1 MFRQFSI
8 KQRLLVN
15 GIALGLAML
24 VMLLLL
30 IYQSNQ
36 LTSLAQAQVNVQ
48 RLNTDVLMFRR
59 HEKDFLLRFEV
70 RYLERMQQHYSGML
84 QLTSRLDGQLDHHGI
99 DRRSLH
105 EFTQL
110 TEQYQQSFA
119 SLVQQYQ
126 VMGLTPEQGL
136 QGELRRAA
144 HQMEQMVQQRSDDRL
159 MVLLLQL
166 RRHEKDFLLRSDLD
180 YFQRFSQDMQQLQR
194 FIQMGIVDA
203 SSRQQIQQLSTEYQ
217 QAFANLVAAN
227 QQAGLDQNSGLQG
240 EMRSAI
246 HETEQSLQQL
256 SEATSIAITSAV
268 NRTRNLSIG
277 FFVVVLVFMF
287 GMVFLTSRSILQPIM
302 AVCQTIGL
310 IRRDNDFRQRIEEQG
325 QDEMTALAVDV
336 NGLINDFQGLV
347 DNVNQALEMLDTA
360 TQQLSK
366 STNETSDGMQL
377 QQQESDMVATAVT
390 EMGATIN
397 EIASNTEN
405 TASRASS
412 TNDSALHGQQEV
424 EKTVQGIQQL
434 SAELQG
440 ATSVVEALEQDG
452 HTIGSV
458 LDVIRGIA
466 EQTNLLALNAAIEAA
481 RAGEQGR
488 GFAVVADEVRNL
500 AMRTQESTRQIEDII
515 SGLQGRTQEIVKVML
530 SCREKGLS
538 SANQAQL
545 ATNLLQK
552 ITEDVSGIMDMTTQ
566 IATAI
571 EEQSMVAAEV
581 NQNVV
586 KIRDISVQ
594 SFHLAQQNSE
604 ISEEVAVQAARLHQT
619 VDRFK
624 A

>member
-8 KQRLLVN
+8 KQRLMMNGVALVA
-15 GIALGLAML
+15 GML
-24 VMLLLL
+24 IMLMLLF
-30 IYQSNQ
+30 YQSNQ
-36 LTSLAQAQVNVQ
+36 LTSLAQAQESVQ

-59 HEKDFLLRFEV
+59 HEKDFLLRFEA
-70 RYLERMQQHYSGML
+70 RYLDRMQQHYSGMQQLASSLDARL
-84 QLTSRLDGQLDHHGI
+84 QRHGI
-99 DRRSLH
+99 DRGALQ
-105 EFTQL
+105 EFSRL
-110 TEQYQQSFA
+110 TEQYQRSFSA
-119 SLVQQYQ
+119 LVRQYEF
-126 VMGLTPEQGL
+126 MGLTPEQGL
-136 QGELRRAA
+136 QGELRTAA
-144 HQMEQMVQQRSDDRL
+144 QQIERMIQQRSDDRL
-159 MVLLLQL
+159 MALLLQL
-166 RRHEKDFLLRSDLD
+166 RRHEKDFLLRRDAD
-180 YFQRFSQDMQQLQR
+180 YYQRFSQDMQQLQR
-194 FIQMGIVDA
+194 FIQTGIVDA
-203 SSRQQIQQLSTEYQ
+203 GSRQQIEQLSTDYQ
-217 QAFANLVAAN
+217 SAFSNLVSAY

-246 HETEQSLQQL
+246 HATEQSLQQMT
-256 SEATSIAITSAV
+256 EATGEAITAAV
-268 NRTRNLSIG
+268 NRTQNLAIG
-277 FFVVVLVFMF
+277 FFVFVLALVL
-287 GMVFLTSRSILQPIM
+287 GLVFLTSRSILQPIM
-302 AVCQTIGL
+302 AVCQTVGL

-325 QDEMTALAVDV
+325 QDEMTALAMDV
-336 NGLINDFQGLV
+336 NGMIGDFQELV
-347 DNVNQALEMLDTA
+347 NNVNQALEMLDTA
-360 TQQLSK
+360 TQQLAK

-412 TNDSALHGQQEV
+412 TNDNAQHGQQEV
-424 EKTVQGIQQL
+424 ERTVLGIQQL

-515 SGLQGRTQEIVKVML
+515 SGLQGRTQQIVQVMV

-538 SANQAQL
+538 SADQAQL
-545 ATNLLQK
+545 ATNLLLQ

-566 IATAI
+566 IAAAI
-571 EEQSMVAAEV
+571 EEQSQVAAEV

-586 KIRDISVQ
+586 KIRDISVNSYQ
-594 SFHLAQQNSE
+594 LAQHNAE
-604 ISEEVAVQAARLHQT
+604 ISEEVAMQAARLHQT